1 MHIMHWL
8 FKPSPHKELIIPRAQ
23 PASRGVLIIKRGE
36 TDMESKDSVTIV
48 LARGDTRTCFYST
61 LNLKSLKSLYKNH
74 HWRNQV
80 KEESVHDSAE
90 QVHVGS
96 KVLPICEATCSVNAE
111 DGDRHETEKKCEGR
125 RSKSRMK
132 ELLRWAAAA
141 KSDRGGNRGWKVLYF
156 RNRSGAMKASSFDES
171 SESSSKI
178 SFRWD
183 VGSCSNSSAFSPLS
197 LASASRND
205 RNLMKDSLSDAL
217 RDGAEAAVV
226 SPRSE
231 ESVRV
236 GNWITT
242 DTDFVVLEL

>member
-1 MHIMHWL
+1 
-8 FKPSPHKELIIPRAQ
+8 
-23 PASRGVLIIKRGE
+23 
-36 TDMESKDSVTIV
+36 MESKDSVTIV

-80 KEESVHDSAE
+80 KEESVHESAE

-96 KVLPICEATCSVNAE
+96 KVLPICEATTTTMKSSVNAE

-125 RSKSRMK
+125 RSNSRMK

-183 VGSCSNSSAFSPLS
+183 VGSCSNSSAFSPS
-197 LASASRND
+197 LW
-205 RNLMKDSLSDAL
+205 
-217 RDGAEAAVV
+217 
-226 SPRSE
+226 PR
-231 ESVRV
+231 RL
-236 GNWITT
+236 GMTG
-242 DTDFVVLEL
+242 FR